1 MERRWLNPNQLK
13 YRIRAARGI
22 FDDLQAK
29 QIMEILQQSGAADE
43 VAPFFGGEAPA
54 EKPAD
59 ASIDELAEHAMRA
72 GLQRADAAMV
82 RIWEAQKARQDSVQ
96 AFNVQVDV
104 TDYRIADPSL
114 RRIVLEADVEP
125 IREIIDAAIERSEI
139 DGCPPTVWMP
149 LSNARQVWLDWAK
162 EGLKP
167 RKTADA

>member
-114 RRIVLEADVEP
+114 RRIVL
-125 IREIIDAAIERSEI
+125 RLMWSRSVRSS
-139 DGCPPTVWMP
+139 TRP
-149 LSNARQVWLDWAK
+149 LSGARS
-162 EGLKP
+162 
-167 RKTADA
+167 TAARRRSGCLYRTPGRCGWIGRRRG